1 MTQFDLPLD
10 QLQTYRSAQT
20 APDDFDAFWQRTVEE
35 SRALGAPPRLIAVDS
50 PIRIADVYDVSFSG
64 FGGQPIRAWL
74 KVPRGLD
81 RPAPVIVQYIGYGGG
96 RGRPIESLHW
106 LAGGAAVL
114 VMDTRGQGG
123 AGSVGETPDLDGA
136 SAQAPGYMTR
146 GILSPETYYYRRVI
160 TDAVRAID
168 AVADIDLLDA
178 DRIVA
183 AGTSQGG
190 GLALAASALSPQ
202 IRGTVALVP
211 FLCDFPRAIRIT
223 DNAPYSEI
231 VRYLSVHRESV
242 EAVLSTLRY
251 FDGVNFAARG
261 RVPLLA
267 SAALMDATCPP
278 STVFGAVN
286 AWQGPSSV
294 NVWPFNTH
302 EGGGP
307 DDHERALAFI
317 HQLLD

>member
-1 MTQFDLPLD
+1 VSQFDLPIEELRS
-10 QLQTYRSAQT
+10 YRSAQT
-20 APDDFDAFWQRTVEE
+20 APDDFDAFWQRTLEE
-35 SRALGAPPRLIAVDS
+35 SRALGAPPRLEKVDT
-50 PIRIADVYDVSFSG
+50 PIRIADVYDVTFSG

-74 KVPRGLD
+74 KVPRGAD

-96 RGRPIESLHW
+96 RGRPLENLHW
-106 LAGGAAVL
+106 LAGGAAQL

-123 AGSVGETPDLDGA
+123 AGTVGETPDVDGA

-146 GILSPETYYYRRVI
+146 GILDPESYYYRRLM

-168 AVADIDLLDA
+168 AVAEIELLDA

-190 GLALAASALSPQ
+190 GLALAAAALSPQ
-202 IRGTVALVP
+202 IRGVVALVP

-242 EAVLSTLRY
+242 DAVLSTLRY
-251 FDGVNFAARG
+251 VDGVNFAARG

-286 AWQGPSSV
+286 AWPAPSSV

-307 DDHERALAFI
+307 DDHALALEFI
-317 HQLLD
+317 QGLLG